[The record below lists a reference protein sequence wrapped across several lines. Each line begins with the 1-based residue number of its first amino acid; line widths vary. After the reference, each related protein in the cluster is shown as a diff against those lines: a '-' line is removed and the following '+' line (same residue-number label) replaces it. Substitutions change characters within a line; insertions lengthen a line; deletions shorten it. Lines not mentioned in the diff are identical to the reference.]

1 MAEPL
6 AGLNVILKEEL
17 FVKPSTSFAVISA
30 VIAPPS
36 SSPVP
41 DVPPVT
47 TVGSSTALTVTVISW
62 VSVFWSSSVI
72 VTVKVSVP
80 LKCWSGV

>member
-1 MAEPL
+1 MATDSSEE
-6 AGLNVILKEEL
+6 KEKGVAL
-17 FVKPSTSFAVISA
+17 VRPSTSVAAICP

-47 TVGSSTALTVTVISW
+47 SVGSSTALTVTFIS
-62 VSVFWSSSVI
+62 
-72 VTVKVSVP
+72 
-80 LKCWSGV
+80 